1 MECKRDYISDMLFP
15 APNEFYSVELTGNR
29 QSKRIFFSY
38 FEVFK
43 YINTTSVIDAFISVL
58 KNKDE
63 CYWEVKRYW
72 NDTLLSEF
80 RLSLMGRLLDY
91 SLNEES
97 KPNSSFINTGDII
110 NCGGN
115 YGVYIGYDGIKEK
128 HLCLTVN
135 TASPDIFR
143 DDAFDKEIRT
153 KEFSIVSKSGNELL
167 DNASYLIKQE
177 PQYYLKWLLDWD
189 GYKVKCPE
197 SAIKNMQII
206 ISNDYKMYDNGKYWF
221 G

>member
-1 MECKRDYISDMLFP
+1 MECKRGFISDMLFP
-15 APNEFYSVELTGNR
+15 APDEFYSVELTGNS
-29 QSKRIFFSY
+29 QSKRAFSSY
-38 FEVFK
+38 FGVFK
-43 YINTTSVIDAFISVL
+43 YINTTSVIDTFVSVL
-58 KNKDE
+58 NNKDE
-63 CYWEVKRYW
+63 CYWEVKRCRT
-72 NDTLLSEF
+72 DMLFSEF
-80 RLSLMGRLLDY
+80 RLSLMGKLIDY
-91 SLNEES
+91 SLNKES
-97 KPNSSFINTGDII
+97 KQNSSLINAGDII

-115 YGVYIGYDGIKEK
+115 YGVYIGYDGTKGK

-143 DDAFDKEIRT
+143 DDAFDKEIQA
-153 KEFSIVSKSGNELL
+153 KEFSIVSESGIEIL

-221 G
+221 R

>member
-1 MECKRDYISDMLFP
+1 MLLSTPDEIF
-15 APNEFYSVELTGNR
+15 SVELIGNS
-29 QSKRIFFSY
+29 QSKRAFPSY
-38 FEVFK
+38 FCVFK
-43 YINTTSVIDAFISVL
+43 YINTTSVIDTFVSVL

-63 CYWEVKRYW
+63 CYWEVKRYR
-72 NDTLLSEF
+72 NDVLLSEF

-115 YGVYIGYDGIKEK
+115 HGVYIGYDGIKEK

-135 TASPDIFR
+135 TALPDIFR
-143 DDAFDKEIRT
+143 DDNFDKEIRI
-153 KEFSIVSKSGNELL
+153 ENFSVVSESGEEII
-167 DNASYLIKQE
+167 DKASYLIKKE

-189 GYKVKCPE
+189 TYKVKFPE
-197 SAIKNMQII
+197 SAIENMQKI
-206 ISNDYKMYDNGKYWF
+206 ISGDYKSHNNGTCWF
-221 G
+221 R

>member
-1 MECKRDYISDMLFP
+1 MLLS
-15 APNEFYSVELTGNR
+15 APDETYSVELIGN
-29 QSKRIFFSY
+29 SKSRRAFSSY

-43 YINTTSVIDAFISVL
+43 YINTSSVIDTFVSVL
-58 KNKDE
+58 KSKDD
-63 CYWEVKRYW
+63 CYWEVKRYRK
-72 NDTLLSEF
+72 DMLLSEF
-80 RLSLMGRLLDY
+80 KLSLMGKLLYY

-97 KPNSSFINTGDII
+97 KPNDSCINTGDII
-110 NCGGN
+110 NCGEN
-115 YGVYIGYDGIKEK
+115 YGVYIGYDGIKGK
-128 HLCLTVN
+128 HLCLTIN

-153 KEFSIVSKSGNELL
+153 KEFSIISKSGIEML

-221 G
+221 K